1 MNSMNLMINTQANPA
16 SADSR
21 QSGKQAQLPDFS
33 FESKLAQQT
42 QAQPLTSKVQ
52 NAGQQAK
59 APVQQSA
66 AADVSVDAQA
76 ISKLPATQGDTAKAD
91 VVQTAATAVDAALS
105 DKQLK
110 ALEELAVQVAAA
122 PNAKKGE
129 KDTSEWQQ
137 MLALLQMVLG
147 PQVSQLLT
155 DQGVKSPSGQ
165 LLTQLQQSAAQA
177 AQQTPVGMEKLL
189 TLLQPLAAD
198 SKEAQQMQAWVQQ
211 VLHQPTSDAVSQHQT
226 GQSLQLA
233 QLLQQLQTVSQDQQ
247 PTNATNASAKLLQA
261 LQQPT
266 TQQQNA
272 AMTADVRQPVQGA
285 LAQLTAKQA
294 AAMIMPQQ
302 GTAAVQPQT
311 ATQMQ
316 QSAQTTEAMQEQQE
330 TAVQVQQPVQ
340 LATAMQ
346 AQQQTAAQVQQSVQQ
361 TTAAQAQSQTAA
373 QAQQPGAQAV
383 LPEVQLETVAD
394 AGKLQDVAASQP
406 LTAATASETVHTVL
420 VQQPMAAAVAATQ
433 QRETEA
439 AQAMQPQTPAT
450 EQETVQPVAVMSA
463 MQTGSQS
470 MAQSGQD
477 ESSLFQ
483 QQNQS
488 ALPSDTP
495 LAQEAQSTPTP
506 GLSHEAA
513 AAAGSSSFAAQLQ
526 QASQPAAQAAP
537 APVQQDYDI
546 PQQIL
551 SQARLIRR
559 GQDTQMVIRLHPE
572 HLGELTLKVAV
583 GVDGAVNASFH
594 SNNAEVRTIIQ
605 NSLAALRQD
614 LNNQGLRVDNVD
626 VYAGLDGGLPQQDSG
641 QQGWQ
646 QQNGGQQQSA
656 ASGHAEAYADEKELH
671 EAVLQQTAATTTTTA
686 SQPSAAAGA
695 VDYRI

>member
-91 VVQTAATAVDAALS
+91 VVQTAATAADASLS

-122 PNAKKGE
+122 PNAKKRE

-495 LAQEAQSTPTP
+495 LAQEAQSAPTP
-506 GLSHEAA
+506 GLSHEAT

-526 QASQPAAQAAP
+526 QVAQPEAQAAQAAP
-537 APVQQDYDI
+537 APVQQDYDV

-559 GQDTQMVIRLHPE
+559 GQDTQMVIHLHPE
-572 HLGELTLKVAV
+572 HLGDLTLKVAV

-646 QQNGGQQQSA
+646 QQGGQQQST
-656 ASGHAEAYADEKELH
+656 ASGHAQAYADEKELH
-671 EAVLQQTAATTTTTA
+671 EAALQQTAATAAPQPATA
-686 SQPSAAAGA
+686 TGA
-695 VDYRI
+695 VDYRV

>member
-122 PNAKKGE
+122 PNAKRGE

-155 DQGVKSPSGQ
+155 DNGAESPSGQ

-316 QSAQTTEAMQEQQE
+316 QSAQTTEVMQEQQE

-373 QAQQPGAQAV
+373 QAQQPGSQAV
-383 LPEVQLETVAD
+383 LPEAQPETAAVAEQL
-394 AGKLQDVAASQP
+394 QNAASSQP
-406 LTAATASETVHTVL
+406 LTAAAATTVHTVL
-420 VQQPMAAAVAATQ
+420 AQQPLATAAAATQ
-433 QRETEA
+433 QRVTDTVPTTQLQQAPAVDPET
-439 AQAMQPQTPAT
+439 M
-450 EQETVQPVAVMSA
+450 QPVAA
-463 MQTGSQS
+463 MPSPQAGSQS
-470 MAQSGQD
+470 MTQSGED

-483 QQNQS
+483 QQART

-495 LAQEAQSTPTP
+495 LTQEAESAPTP
-506 GLSHEAA
+506 GMSHEAT

-526 QASQPAAQAAP
+526 QVAQPEAQAAQAAP
-537 APVQQDYDI
+537 APVQQDYDV

-559 GQDTQMVIRLHPE
+559 GQDTQMVIHLHPE
-572 HLGELTLKVAV
+572 HLGDLTLKVAV

-646 QQNGGQQQSA
+646 QQGGQQQST
-656 ASGHAEAYADEKELH
+656 ASGHAQAYADEKELH
-671 EAVLQQTAATTTTTA
+671 EAALQQTAATAAPQPATA
-686 SQPSAAAGA
+686 TGA
-695 VDYRI
+695 VDYRV

>member
-91 VVQTAATAVDAALS
+91 VVQTAVTAADASLS

-495 LAQEAQSTPTP
+495 LAQEAQSAPTP
-506 GLSHEAA
+506 GLSHEAT

-526 QASQPAAQAAP
+526 QVAQPEAQAAQAAP
-537 APVQQDYDI
+537 APVQQDYDV

-559 GQDTQMVIRLHPE
+559 GQDTQMVIHLHPE
-572 HLGELTLKVAV
+572 HLGDLTLKVAV

-646 QQNGGQQQSA
+646 QQGGQQQST
-656 ASGHAEAYADEKELH
+656 ASGHAQAYADEKELH
-671 EAVLQQTAATTTTTA
+671 EAALQQTAATAAPQPATA
-686 SQPSAAAGA
+686 TGA
-695 VDYRI
+695 VDYRV

>member
-16 SADSR
+16 SAGSS
-21 QSGKQAQLPDFS
+21 QSGKQAQLPEFS

-42 QAQPLTSKVQ
+42 QAQPLTSQVQ

-91 VVQTAATAVDAALS
+91 VVQTTATAADAALS

-137 MLALLQMVLG
+137 MLALLQLVLG
-147 PQVSQLLT
+147 SQVSQLLT
-155 DQGVKSPSGQ
+155 DNGAESPSGQ

-211 VLHQPTSDAVSQHQT
+211 VLHLPTTDAAATLRQT
-226 GQSLQLA
+226 GQPMQLA
-233 QLLQQLQTVSQDQQ
+233 ELLQQLQTVPQGNQ
-247 PTNATNASAKLLQA
+247 PASASAKLLQA
-261 LQQPT
+261 LQQPA
-266 TQQQNA
+266 TQQQVVSMA
-272 AMTADVRQPVQGA
+272 ADVRQPVKGA
-285 LAQLTAKQA
+285 LAQLTAAMQA
-294 AAMIMPQQ
+294 
-302 GTAAVQPQT
+302 QPQT
-311 ATQMQ
+311 AAQVQ
-316 QSAQTTEAMQEQQE
+316 QSVQSQ

-340 LATAMQ
+340 LTANE
-346 AQQQTAAQVQQSVQQ
+346 
-361 TTAAQAQSQTAA
+361 
-373 QAQQPGAQAV
+373 QAQQPGSQAV
-383 LPEVQLETVAD
+383 LPEAQPETAAVAEQL
-394 AGKLQDVAASQP
+394 QNAASSQP
-406 LTAATASETVHTVL
+406 LTTATAAATVHTVL
-420 VQQPMAAAVAATQ
+420 AQQPLATAAAAPQ
-433 QRETEA
+433 QRATDTVPTTQLQQAPA
-439 AQAMQPQTPAT
+439 AD
-450 EQETVQPVAVMSA
+450 QETVQPLAA
-463 MQTGSQS
+463 MASPQAGSQS
-470 MAQSGQD
+470 MTQSGED

-483 QQNQS
+483 QQART

-495 LAQEAQSTPTP
+495 LTQEAESAPTP
-506 GLSHEAA
+506 GMSHEAT

-526 QASQPAAQAAP
+526 QAAQPEAQATQAAP

-559 GQDTQMVIRLHPE
+559 GQDTQMVIHLHPE

-646 QQNGGQQQSA
+646 QQGGQQQST
-656 ASGHAEAYADEKELH
+656 ASGHAQAYADEKELH
-671 EAVLQQTAATTTTTA
+671 EAALQQTAATAAPQPATA
-686 SQPSAAAGA
+686 TGA
-695 VDYRI
+695 VDYRV

>member
-16 SADSR
+16 SAGSR

-42 QAQPLTSKVQ
+42 QAQPLVLQAQT
-52 NAGQQAK
+52 AGQQAK
-59 APVQQSA
+59 ASAQQAVTADASA
-66 AADVSVDAQA
+66 DTQAQA
-76 ISKLPATQGDTAKAD
+76 VSKLSATQGDTAKAD
-91 VVQTAATAVDAALS
+91 VVQTAVTAADASLS

-406 LTAATASETVHTVL
+406 LTTASETVHTVL

-495 LAQEAQSTPTP
+495 LAQEAESAPTP
-506 GLSHEAA
+506 GMSHEAT

-526 QASQPAAQAAP
+526 QAAQPEAQATQAAP
-537 APVQQDYDI
+537 APVQQDYDV

-559 GQDTQMVIRLHPE
+559 GQDTQMVIHLHPE
-572 HLGELTLKVAV
+572 HLGDLTLKVAV

-614 LNNQGLRVDNVD
+614 LNNHGLRVDNVD

-646 QQNGGQQQSA
+646 QQGGQQQST
-656 ASGHAEAYADEKELH
+656 ASGHAQAYADEKELH
-671 EAVLQQTAATTTTTA
+671 EAVLQQTTATAAPQSATA
-686 SQPSAAAGA
+686 TGA
-695 VDYRI
+695 VDYRV

>member
-122 PNAKKGE
+122 PNAKRGE

-155 DQGVKSPSGQ
+155 DNGAESPSGQ

-211 VLHQPTSDAVSQHQT
+211 VLHLPTTDAAATLRQT
-226 GQSLQLA
+226 GQPMQLA
-233 QLLQQLQTVSQDQQ
+233 ELLQQLQTVPQGNQ
-247 PTNATNASAKLLQA
+247 PASASAKLLQA
-261 LQQPT
+261 LQQPA
-266 TQQQNA
+266 TQQQVA
-272 AMTADVRQPVQGA
+272 SMAADVRQPVKGA
-285 LAQLTAKQA
+285 LAQLTAAMQA
-294 AAMIMPQQ
+294 
-302 GTAAVQPQT
+302 QPQ
-311 ATQMQ
+311 
-316 QSAQTTEAMQEQQE
+316 
-330 TAVQVQQPVQ
+330 
-340 LATAMQ
+340 TAMQ
-346 AQQQTAAQVQQSVQQ
+346 AQQSVQPTAVLQTAV
-361 TTAAQAQSQTAA
+361 QAQQPVQLVATGQAQPQMTAPVQLA
-373 QAQQPGAQAV
+373 ATEQAQQPGSQAV
-383 LPEVQLETVAD
+383 LPEAQPETAAVAEQL
-394 AGKLQDVAASQP
+394 QNAASSQP
-406 LTAATASETVHTVL
+406 LTAAAATTVHTVL
-420 VQQPMAAAVAATQ
+420 AQQPLATAAAATQ
-433 QRETEA
+433 QRVTDTVPTTQLQQAPAVDPET
-439 AQAMQPQTPAT
+439 M
-450 EQETVQPVAVMSA
+450 QPVAA
-463 MQTGSQS
+463 MPSPQAGSQS
-470 MAQSGQD
+470 MTQSGED

-483 QQNQS
+483 QQART

-495 LAQEAQSTPTP
+495 LTQEAESAPTP
-506 GLSHEAA
+506 GMSHEAT
-513 AAAGSSSFAAQLQ
+513 AAAGSSSFATQLQ
-526 QASQPAAQAAP
+526 QVAQPEAQAAQAAP
-537 APVQQDYDI
+537 APVQQDYDV

-559 GQDTQMVIRLHPE
+559 GQDTQMVIHLHPE
-572 HLGELTLKVAV
+572 HLGDLTLKVAV

-646 QQNGGQQQSA
+646 QQGGQQQST
-656 ASGHAEAYADEKELH
+656 ASGHAQAYADEKELH
-671 EAVLQQTAATTTTTA
+671 EAALQQTAATAAPQPATA
-686 SQPSAAAGA
+686 TGA
-695 VDYRI
+695 VDYRV

>member
-110 ALEELAVQVAAA
+110 TLEELAVQVAAA
-122 PNAKKGE
+122 PNAKRGE

-155 DQGVKSPSGQ
+155 DNGAESPSGQ

-406 LTAATASETVHTVL
+406 LTTASETVHTVL

-495 LAQEAQSTPTP
+495 LAQEAESAPTP
-506 GLSHEAA
+506 GMSHEAT

-526 QASQPAAQAAP
+526 QVAQPEAQAAQAAP
-537 APVQQDYDI
+537 APVQQDYDV

-559 GQDTQMVIRLHPE
+559 GQDTQMVIHLHPE
-572 HLGELTLKVAV
+572 HLGDLTLKVAV

-646 QQNGGQQQSA
+646 QQGGQQQST
-656 ASGHAEAYADEKELH
+656 ASGHAQAYADEKELH
-671 EAVLQQTAATTTTTA
+671 EAALQQTAATAAPQPATA
-686 SQPSAAAGA
+686 TGA
-695 VDYRI
+695 VDYRV